1 MNAASI
7 SLIPPGTGG
16 VRDYALILGNR
27 LGAPP
32 MELTDAT
39 DIDSLSGEFLF
50 LHFSGYGFQ
59 KRGVPLWLVKKIRS
73 LRTRFKAFGIV
84 FHELFA
90 TGPPWGSAFWLSGY
104 QQKIARDLLLLADFW
119 LANRDASARWL
130 LSQARGAPHR
140 VLPVFSNVGEPAS
153 LNADRERQL
162 VVFGTSAVRAN
173 AYQWADGEI
182 FRCARRNGLQV
193 HDIGPPLQE
202 GPLAQRLVQEG
213 VVTHGKLPAEQVSLA
228 LSRASYGAL
237 AYPAED
243 VSKSSIFAAY
253 CAHAVC
259 PVLLSKEYGV
269 YDGLKSG
276 VHYAAGLDAVDRS
289 AIDPHA
295 VGGAARQWYEL
306 HDIDAHVTALKTLST
321 EVRR

>member
-7 SLIPPGTGG
+7 SLIPPGAGG
-16 VRDYALILGNR
+16 VRDYAFILGNR

-39 DIDSLSGEFLF
+39 DITSLSGEFLF

-119 LANRDASARWL
+119 LANQEESARWL
-130 LSQARGAPHR
+130 LSQTQGAPHR
-140 VLPVFSNVGEPAS
+140 MLPVFSNVGEPAS
-153 LNADRERQL
+153 VNADRENHL

-182 FRCARRNGLQV
+182 FRCARRNGLQI
-193 HDIGPPLQE
+193 HDIGPALQE
-202 GPLAQRLVQEG
+202 GALAQRLVHEG
-213 VVTHGKLPAEQVSLA
+213 VIAHGKLPAEQVSLT
-228 LSRASYGAL
+228 LSRARYGVL

-259 PVLLSKEYGV
+259 PILLSKEYVV
-269 YDGLKSG
+269 YDGLESN
-276 VHYAAGLDAVDRS
+276 VHFAAGLDVVDQS
-289 AIDPHA
+289 AIDWRA
-295 VGGAARQWYEL
+295 IGGMARQWYEP
-306 HDIDAHVTALKTLST
+306 HDIDAHVTALRTLST